1 MTISTGTN
9 RNIREA
15 GGFTFHAAV
24 RDLSDPGGLIEL
36 EVPLLVEGSIAHWR
50 RRGRRA
56 NTRRHWIVNVKVLS
70 AALFTLTSNSSTTM
84 HAEYE
89 IHPIHVMLERIIA
102 KEVLTF
108 MGTLGMA
115 IDHNFTSTLAGRVKV
130 HNLRPLTGKVDL
142 KADGVAMLVVFLT
155 CLIDAVLSATL
166 AEELGLGVIMKED
179 VNVAFDLLCC

>member
-1 MTISTGTN
+1 
-9 RNIREA
+9 
-15 GGFTFHAAV
+15 
-24 RDLSDPGGLIEL
+24 
-36 EVPLLVEGSIAHWR
+36 
-50 RRGRRA
+50 
-56 NTRRHWIVNVKVLS
+56 
-70 AALFTLTSNSSTTM
+70 M
-84 HAEYE
+84 HAEDE

-115 IDHNFTSTLAGRVKV
+115 TDHNFTNLIVIGLAGRVKV
-130 HNLRPLTGKVDL
+130 HNLRPLSSKVDL
-142 KADGVAMLVVFLT
+142 KADGVAMLVVFLP